1 MSPRRSGLEKKGAS
15 VHGVMFLYR
24 EEEEGLILT
33 EYHDT
38 FSEADH
44 TQNWF
49 FSASCLEESVKNLK
63 CLNPE
68 IKTLSLWSDNGPH
81 YKNSSFIIWLQ
92 KLHELTGIH
101 LTRFSNFEAQK
112 GKTKL
117 DSHYATL
124 KFALRQDMKKAHS
137 VLSGEDIVAGKKG
150 RLRGTHVYPI
160 DINREVEPPSAKILT
175 GISQYGD
182 FEYTS
187 AGIIMRENTRITQG
201 KLFDNQSLKKRKKL
215 LQHY

>member
-1 MSPRRSGLEKKGAS
+1 
-15 VHGVMFLYR
+15 MFLYR

-38 FSEADH
+38 FSEADD

-49 FSASCLEESVKNLK
+49 FSRSCPEESVKNLD
-63 CLNPE
+63 N
-68 IKTLSLWSDNGPH
+68 SDNGPH

-124 KFALRQDMKKAHS
+124 KFAL
-137 VLSGEDIVAGKKG
+137 
-150 RLRGTHVYPI
+150 
-160 DINREVEPPSAKILT
+160 
-175 GISQYGD
+175 
-182 FEYTS
+182 
-187 AGIIMRENTRITQG
+187 
-201 KLFDNQSLKKRKKL
+201 
-215 LQHY
+215 

>member
-1 MSPRRSGLEKKGAS
+1 
-15 VHGVMFLYR
+15 MFLYR

-38 FSEADH
+38 FSEADD
-44 TQNWF
+44 TQNWI

-63 CLNPE
+63 CLHPE

-81 YKNSSFIIWLQ
+81 YKNSIFIIWLQ

-117 DSHYATL
+117 QSWPKIMGQLAT
-124 KFALRQDMKKAHS
+124 F
-137 VLSGEDIVAGKKG
+137 I
-150 RLRGTHVYPI
+150 
-160 DINREVEPPSAKILT
+160 
-175 GISQYGD
+175 
-182 FEYTS
+182 
-187 AGIIMRENTRITQG
+187 
-201 KLFDNQSLKKRKKL
+201 
-215 LQHY
+215 